1 MWHKSIRPEDCVQD
15 IPPCFSDIE
24 VWLFDYPLPKTFFL
38 THKNKGFRYRKTLDL
53 RNLQLQCVS
62 AKYAQ
67 YMSIPATK
75 LGQVKIQLLSK
86 LHAKTFFLTLIK
98 RFPLQGERA
107 QSLKV
112 YNIRMSVFK
121 NNIIEMRKRR

>member
-1 MWHKSIRPEDCVQD
+1 MTETAETAKMWHKSIRPEDCVQD
-15 IPPCFSDIE
+15 IPPCFAGVE

-38 THKNKGFRYRKTLDL
+38 THKNKGLLLDL

-86 LHAKTFFLTLIK
+86 LHAKTFFLTLIN
-98 RFPLQGERA
+98 
-107 QSLKV
+107 KV
-112 YNIRMSVFK
+112 F
-121 NNIIEMRKRR
+121 

>member
-1 MWHKSIRPEDCVQD
+1 MTETAETAEMWHKSIRPEDCVRD
-15 IPPCFSDIE
+15 IPPCFAGIE

-38 THKNKGFRYRKTLDL
+38 THKIKDCDIEKLLDL

-86 LHAKTFFLTLIK
+86 LHAKTFFLNSH
-98 RFPLQGERA
+98 E
-107 QSLKV
+107 
-112 YNIRMSVFK
+112 
-121 NNIIEMRKRR
+121 